1 MNRLSALFFLVFLL
15 LSLQV
20 KADDKNGKAS
30 NDTLQV
36 AVYVRVN
43 RAYYQGD
50 SIPNVKLHEFYRY
63 SPLSFKNNAE
73 RERYNRMVKN
83 IKLVFP
89 YAQLVRTTL
98 IETHD
103 YLQSLPNEKARKRHI
118 ALVEKGVKEQYTPV
132 VKKLSRSQGKL
143 LVKLIDR
150 ECGQTSYEMVKAFL
164 GPLKAGVYQ
173 VVAGIFGNSLT
184 KHYDPDGNDKYTER
198 IVRMVESGQI

>member
-1 MNRLSALFFLVFLL
+1 MNRLSVLFFWVFLL
-15 LSLQV
+15 QGLQA
-20 KADDKNGKAS
+20 KADYKKGGAD

-184 KHYDPDGNDKYTER
+184 KRYDPDGNDKYTER